1 MIEHRSSEFLA
12 REMVET
18 WHTKDR
24 NFFVIVPP
32 LNDSAQLFLRL
43 REPGAFLTERSGTAD
58 FLAIAWCPHG
68 TFSDPEELATSACDA
83 WGCEKKSE
91 RSYQRWLNDA
101 VATVVRRGQK
111 PILLLPS
118 FHRIVLRL
126 PEELG
131 SCLRDLNQHGGLIC
145 VAEVPLDWPVL
156 LERWRNEGRGGL
168 IHSEF
173 GQGYRKLLLHGY
185 ERKEVESQLSTGG
198 IDPGWAKPILEVTGG
213 FQRWV
218 EHLVDAVGGK
228 TPRKQWE
235 DALLES
241 SEFSNFLEY
250 LDASGSQA
258 HGRALAAMFHG
269 VADVNDR
276 NAINGH
282 PWRDFLVN
290 DDGSLRSSAIGLG
303 CARRCGLHPA
313 RSLEHTARQ
322 LLRFGAYS
330 ECEHM
335 LERVGEAKRSLQ
347 REWLIAR
354 IMGKS
359 QSGTDEWNTVLQDLR
374 SLELLSAVGENGAQ
388 ACVILWRGFAEKMLD
403 FSKRKTSANPD
414 PIGHLCGRYG
424 DKADP
429 HTALQLVELRLD
441 WAERIAS
448 PLLAT
453 HAILA
458 IPEAL
463 LQLYAAIVLDL
474 RYWEPPTL
482 DEVALESIRALPKR
496 GDFEWPKEPGPLS
509 VGQLL
514 ALSWVKMQA
523 IPATKRLVA
532 DVAGLDRLQQ
542 LHTQDRNLLAHRL
555 TFSSRPQWKR
565 YAKESRELF
574 AAVTRIL
581 LQPETPEAL
590 RLPSLLRL
598 LEPDAPSVGLV
609 PEAAAIP
616 DRPTAFA
623 QAQSIFVLATLHE
636 CRRLAGGLSGAGVFL
651 VEYAEAA
658 DGKMR
663 LGILKIPS
671 TREAFVDEHRGAKL
685 ATAEGCWLKQHVPTD
700 QRFEER
706 DAQTFILS
714 RLAFPATNERGIRSL
729 HDLLVDGERERALG
743 VARRLGQIY
752 AGQLSR
758 ARIVSGT
765 PHQLFSEIWKPWREP
780 ALRIDWKEELG
791 LPEREELRFSDG
803 ETIWSNPLAS
813 LEDRTVWGDMGSMHL
828 RWGWQHRDLNARNVL
843 VAPAGTA
850 DIRLIDLEKI
860 TESSAVLDLCW
871 VSFWALIAGAERG
884 ASPNDRSWALLPEAF
899 IAATLGVLAPSVRP
913 SQPDLG
919 IFQLSLDFVRELFLV
934 LVQQQQVVEDP
945 VLLKDMVAITL
956 ASSSLAKCFYEV
968 KYVHERKAKD
978 VRMAR
983 ERGRCFFRIA
993 ARAVKPFTQL
1003 RLSEIK
1009 TELSAPFEG

>member
-1 MIEHRSSEFLA
+1 MIEHRASELLA

-18 WHTKDR
+18 WQTKDR

-32 LNDSAQLFLRL
+32 LNNSAQLFHRL
-43 REPGAFLTERSGTAD
+43 REPGALLVEKSGTAD
-58 FLAIAWCPHG
+58 SLAIAWCPLG
-68 TFSDPEELATSACDA
+68 TFSDPEGLATSACDA

-131 SCLRDLNQHGGLIC
+131 SCLRDLNQHGGLSC
-145 VAEVPLDWPVL
+145 VAEVPLDWTVL

-168 IHSEF
+168 IYSEF

-185 ERKEVESQLSTGG
+185 ERTEVESRLSAVGL
-198 IDPGWAKPILEVTGG
+198 DPGWTKPILEVTGG
-213 FQRWV
+213 FQHWV
-218 EHLVDAVGGK
+218 EHLIDAVGGK

-241 SEFSNFLEY
+241 PEFSNFLEY

-282 PWRDFLVN
+282 PWKDFLVN
-290 DDGSLRSSAIGLG
+290 EDGSLRSSAIGLG
-303 CARRCGLHPA
+303 CARRCGLHA
-313 RSLEHTARQ
+313 AKSLEHTARQ
-322 LLRFGAYS
+322 LLRLGAYS
-330 ECEHM
+330 ECELM
-335 LERVGEAKRSLQ
+335 LDRAGEGKRSLQ
-347 REWLIAR
+347 LEWLIAR
-354 IMGKS
+354 VMGKS
-359 QSGTDEWNTVLQDLR
+359 QSDTDEWNTVLQDLR
-374 SLELLSAVGENGAQ
+374 SLELLSATGENEAQ
-388 ACVILWRGFAEKMLD
+388 PCLILWRGFAEKMLD

-424 DKADP
+424 SEADP
-429 HTALQLVELRLD
+429 HTALQLVGLRLA

-474 RYWEPPTL
+474 RYWEPPPF
-482 DEVALESIRALPKR
+482 DEAALEAIRALPKR
-496 GDFEWPKEPGPLS
+496 ENFEWPKQTGPLI
-509 VGQLL
+509 VGELL
-514 ALSWVKMQA
+514 ALSWVRMQA
-523 IPATKRLVA
+523 IPENKRLAA
-532 DVAGLDRLQQ
+532 DVGGLDRLQQ
-542 LHTQDRNLLAHRL
+542 LHTQDRNPLAHRL
-555 TFSSRPQWKR
+555 TFSSRAQWKR

-574 AAVTRIL
+574 VAVGRIL
-581 LQPETPEAL
+581 LQTETTETL
-590 RLPSLLRL
+590 GLPSLLRL
-598 LEPDAPSVGLV
+598 LEPDASSIVPA
-609 PEAAAIP
+609 PEAAATP
-616 DRPTAFA
+616 GGPTAFA

-636 CRRLAGGLSGAGVFL
+636 CRQLAGGLSGAGVFL
-651 VEYAEAA
+651 VEYAETA

-663 LGILKIPS
+663 LGILKIPA
-671 TREAFVDEHRGAKL
+671 TRNAFEDEHRGAKL
-685 ATAEGCWLKQHVPTD
+685 ATAEVCWLKHHVPTD

-714 RLAFPATNERGIRSL
+714 RLAFPATSERHIRSL

-752 AGQLSR
+752 AGQLGR
-758 ARIVSGT
+758 ARVVSGT
-765 PHQLFSEIWKPWREP
+765 PYQLFSEIWKPWREP
-780 ALRIDWKEELG
+780 ALRIDWKEWLG
-791 LPEREELRFSDG
+791 LPERDEMRFSDG
-803 ETIWSNPLAS
+803 ETIWANPLAC
-813 LEDRTVWGDMGSMHL
+813 LEDRTVWRDMGSMHL
-828 RWGWQHRDLNARNVL
+828 RWGWQHRDLNTRNVL
-843 VAPAGTA
+843 VAPGGTV

-860 TESSAVLDLCW
+860 TESSGVLDLCW

-899 IAATLGVLAPSVRP
+899 IAAMLGVLAPSDRP
-913 SQPDLG
+913 PQPDLG

-968 KYVHERKAKD
+968 KYVHERKAQD

-993 ARAVKPFTQL
+993 ARAARPFTQI